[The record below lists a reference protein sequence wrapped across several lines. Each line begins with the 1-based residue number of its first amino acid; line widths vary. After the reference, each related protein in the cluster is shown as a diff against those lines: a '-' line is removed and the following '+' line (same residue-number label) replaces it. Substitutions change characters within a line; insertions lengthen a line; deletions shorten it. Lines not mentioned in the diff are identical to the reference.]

1 MSEYQQRVKE
11 SLSALAD
18 GEISELEL
26 QRLLREL
33 DGDEGSALRQRWS
46 GYHQQRSL
54 LRGEQF
60 ESLDLSSA
68 VAAAIADEPRH
79 ARSRWSS
86 LGSNLSRLAVAASVA
101 VFALVGV
108 QQLQTNANQ
117 QPALEFAQES
127 LATETYSGPALQFPA
142 DFRPALNAQTVS
154 AQGSLNSA
162 ANNSATLP
170 STDGMSEADYLHSR
184 NYLLNLLQRHQ
195 AQSASVAN
203 PALLPVMLPAT
214 LPDGRQIR

>member
-1 MSEYQQRVKE
+1 
-11 SLSALAD
+11 
-18 GEISELEL
+18 
-26 QRLLREL
+26 
-33 DGDEGSALRQRWS
+33 
-46 GYHQQRSL
+46 
-54 LRGEQF
+54 
-60 ESLDLSSA
+60 
-68 VAAAIADEPRH
+68 
-79 ARSRWSS
+79 
-86 LGSNLSRLAVAASVA
+86 
-101 VFALVGV
+101 
-108 QQLQTNANQ
+108 
-117 QPALEFAQES
+117 
-127 LATETYSGPALQFPA
+127 
-142 DFRPALNAQTVS
+142 VS